1 MPHFFSNQQ
10 KTSNFARQISNNLM
24 AESKV
29 NSRST
34 KFIKDFGI
42 YAIGNLGSKIITTL
56 MLPLYTYFVEKPNE
70 YGYFD
75 LCLQI
80 SLLMTPIITLQLRD
94 GAFRFLLET
103 NDSQKRSQIISFVY
117 RTIFFSIISTVSMI
131 LIVSMFTNIEHLWL
145 IIMLMIVIA
154 IDEIIA
160 QISRGLGKNTVFVS
174 MGLICAFSTGFFSL
188 IFLAWLRLG
197 IIGIFLSTIIARLTS
212 TIYGESKTKTLSCFF
227 SLKTDM
233 KHIGKDLIRYCLPL
247 IPVTLCNF
255 VPPLSDR
262 LFLLYFWDLKQA
274 GIYGIAVRLSGIIHN
289 LAIIFYQTWQENAI
303 QQYNSSDRDHFF
315 SKVFNGY
322 IFVLVFVLIGSAFTI
337 KICSWIIGPNYQ
349 SGLQYLYLLGV
360 SMILAAISNYFYLP
374 YQCAKDTKAAI
385 PAVIILAICNVV
397 MNLILVPTF
406 GIYGVVFTAILS
418 YTIANLYLFT
428 NTKKYFKL
436 HFYSRSL
443 IPIALVVVSII
454 PYSFITNHYLD
465 AAYVFVTLVILILIL
480 PKHSRKGIFL
490 KIKNKVVHRKGTIL

>member
-1 MPHFFSNQQ
+1 
-10 KTSNFARQISNNLM
+10 M
-24 AESKV
+24 AEAKV

-131 LIVSMFTNIEHLWL
+131 LIVSMFTNIEHMWL

-212 TIYGESKTKTLSCFF
+212 TIYGESKTKTLSCF
-227 SLKTDM
+227 
-233 KHIGKDLIRYCLPL
+233 
-247 IPVTLCNF
+247 
-255 VPPLSDR
+255 
-262 LFLLYFWDLKQA
+262 
-274 GIYGIAVRLSGIIHN
+274 
-289 LAIIFYQTWQENAI
+289 
-303 QQYNSSDRDHFF
+303 
-315 SKVFNGY
+315 
-322 IFVLVFVLIGSAFTI
+322 
-337 KICSWIIGPNYQ
+337 
-349 SGLQYLYLLGV
+349 
-360 SMILAAISNYFYLP
+360 
-374 YQCAKDTKAAI
+374 
-385 PAVIILAICNVV
+385 
-397 MNLILVPTF
+397 
-406 GIYGVVFTAILS
+406 
-418 YTIANLYLFT
+418 
-428 NTKKYFKL
+428 
-436 HFYSRSL
+436 
-443 IPIALVVVSII
+443 
-454 PYSFITNHYLD
+454 
-465 AAYVFVTLVILILIL
+465 
-480 PKHSRKGIFL
+480 
-490 KIKNKVVHRKGTIL
+490 